1 LSSVAPAPAQVAIL
15 GAGPAGLSAALWLKN
30 LGLDP
35 WLLESSPRPGGMQNL
50 NFLPNDWVLGHVG
63 LTGPQLIDR
72 FVAHAEQA
80 GVVIRRGWHPT
91 EISGR
96 SGDFRL
102 QLASE
107 QGEMQALSC
116 AALLVATGTRYRG
129 SEVLA
134 QVPGFSAIPAERLVF
149 GPYAFAELDACA
161 GRRIVVLGGGDN
173 AYENVRLLVERG
185 AQVDLVLRSP
195 PRAQQHL
202 RTLVDQAAASGA
214 CRIHQA
220 ASLSELAWSAPGI
233 TVSLVSAQGS
243 TTLTADRIHVLAGYE
258 PNGGFLDVLADDLR
272 SPLHRDAQG
281 YLMVDAQG
289 RTNVPGIYAAGDICN
304 PVFPSVVSAIAQGAQ
319 AAKTI
324 ELDFRKH

>member
-1 LSSVAPAPAQVAIL
+1 MSDSSPASIAIL

-35 WLLESSPRPGGMQNL
+35 WLIESSPRAGGMQNL

-80 GVVIRRGWHPT
+80 GIVIRRGWRPT
-91 EISGR
+91 GIAGR
-96 SGDFRL
+96 QGDFQL
-102 QLASE
+102 QLAGE

-116 AALLVATGTRYRG
+116 AAVLVATGTRYRG

-134 QVPGFSAIPAERLVF
+134 HVAGFAAIPAERLAF

-161 GRRIVVLGGGDN
+161 GQRIVVIGGGDN

-202 RTLVDQAAASGA
+202 RSLVDQAAASGT

-220 ASLSELAWSAPGI
+220 ARLGELGWSAQGI
-233 TVSLVSAQGS
+233 AVSLVAAQGPVA
-243 TTLTADRIHVLAGYE
+243 LMADRIHVLAGYE
-258 PNGGFLDVLADDLR
+258 PNGGFLDVLADELR
-272 SPLHRDAQG
+272 RTLRLDAQG
-281 YLMVDAQG
+281 YLMVDGQG
-289 RTNVPGIYAAGDICN
+289 RTSAHGIYAAGDICN

-324 ELDFRKH
+324 ELDLRSH